1 MSDVIKITRWPTE
14 AEAIA
19 DAHRVL
25 KLVNFGDLPS
35 ITAYECEEKQGGGYG
50 YIIAGG
56 RVTLSCRAINR
67 YKARFHGVDN
77 HDRECDGITA
87 EDAIEELRAELIQ
100 QYVTMR
106 RAADILRKP
115 ECGRGEGERA

>member
-1 MSDVIKITRWPTE
+1 MSDVIRITRWPTE
-14 AEAIA
+14 AAAID

-35 ITAYECEEKQGGGYG
+35 ITAYQYEEKRGGGYG
-50 YIIAGG
+50 YIITGG
-56 RVTLSCRAINR
+56 RVTLSCRATNR

-100 QYVTMR
+100 QFVTMR
-106 RAADILRKP
+106 NAADILRKP
-115 ECGRGEGERA
+115 TEE